1 MSYLCLGFNKKYN
14 PKYMNKHSMLI
25 VNSILGNIHNDN
37 LLEKKVEDARQ
48 QDKLRH
54 LFLSRIEMEKSRL
67 RKKTEDGFD
76 IGLVLDPGKKLHH
89 GDVISQDSEIILI
102 EQLSEKTLTV
112 RFTENDKRLFLLV
125 GHIIGNRHRP
135 ISIKNETISFP
146 IHDDSEMELFGK
158 LFHDVINKI
167 DLSTQEEI
175 FIPHESMDVHEH

>member
-1 MSYLCLGFNKKYN
+1 
-14 PKYMNKHSMLI
+14 MNKYSMLI

-37 LLEKKVEDARQ
+37 LLGNKVDDARRQ
-48 QDKLRH
+48 GKLRY
-54 LFLSRIEMEKSRL
+54 LLLSRIEMEKSRL

-102 EQLSEKTLTV
+102 DQLPEKILTV
-112 RFTENDKRLFLLV
+112 KFIENDKKLFLLV

-135 ISIKNETISFP
+135 ISIKDETISFP
-146 IHDDSEMELFGK
+146 IHDDSELELFEK

>member
-1 MSYLCLGFNKKYN
+1 
-14 PKYMNKHSMLI
+14 MLI
-25 VNSILGNIHNDN
+25 VNAISGNIYKNDN
-37 LLEKKVEDARQ
+37 LAKKIQEAKQHGTFRR
-48 QDKLRH
+48 L
-54 LFLSRIEMEKSRL
+54 LLSRIEMEKSRL

-102 EQLSEKTLTV
+102 DQLPEKILTV
-112 RFTENDKRLFLLV
+112 RFIENDKRLFLLV

-167 DLSTQEEI
+167 DLSMQEEI